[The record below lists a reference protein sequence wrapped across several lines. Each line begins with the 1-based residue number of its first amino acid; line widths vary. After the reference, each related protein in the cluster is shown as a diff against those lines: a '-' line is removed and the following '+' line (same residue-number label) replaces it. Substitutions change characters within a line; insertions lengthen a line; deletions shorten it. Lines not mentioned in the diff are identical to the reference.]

1 MRHFLKK
8 LPLKILILSIVT
20 STVFMIAMV
29 CAAMI
34 GIYQILFGTNA
45 TSKKTKAK
53 SSKTESSASA
63 TDVEAEV
70 YGYLSEFGFTDVQ
83 AAAIMGNMMQES
95 SMKPYNDVEKSYFTG
110 IGLCG
115 WTTYSPDINDNK
127 LVIYAENHGMDWSD
141 VEAQCMMI
149 RDTLTD
155 KNPLEHWYSETSMA
169 KHYGTNKQE
178 FWEGSLDRA
187 VLSFWCCY
195 EDPEEYG
202 TSSTYAVRYQ
212 WADTFLANIE
222 SGQFDSYLAD
232 ADLDEADEEEKTEEA
247 ENQNGGSGNLNEEN
261 ADEEREG
268 GMEIPVYY
276 QANYGATAW
285 GDSNIATSG
294 CGPTSLAMIMSYF
307 TGDTITPPDILAAC
321 GGAFYVSGLG
331 AAHEIFPWAANY
343 YGVSYTR
350 VGAGSKAAVDAALE
364 SGKPVIAREHP
375 GSVFSKKGHF
385 IVLRGI
391 TDDGMYLVNDPA
403 AHHPINTE
411 FSWSQVDNPENF
423 YMIFG

>member
-1 MRHFLKK
+1 ML
-8 LPLKILILSIVT
+8 
-20 STVFMIAMV
+20 
-29 CAAMI
+29 
-34 GIYQILFGTNA
+34 
-45 TSKKTKAK
+45 
-53 SSKTESSASA
+53 
-63 TDVEAEV
+63 
-70 YGYLSEFGFTDVQ
+70 
-83 AAAIMGNMMQES
+83 
-95 SMKPYNDVEKSYFTG
+95 
-110 IGLCG
+110 
-115 WTTYSPDINDNK
+115 
-127 LVIYAENHGMDWSD
+127 YAEENGLDWTD
-141 VEAQCMMI
+141 IEAQCMMI

-155 KNPLEHWYSETSMA
+155 KNKYEHWYSETSMA
-169 KHYGTNKQE
+169 KHYGTSKQE
-178 FWEGSLDRA
+178 FWEGTLDRA

-202 TSSTYAVRYQ
+202 TSSTYSVRYQ
-212 WADTFLANIE
+212 WADTYLAYIE
-222 SGQFDSYLAD
+222 SGQYDGYVVD
-232 ADLDEADEEEKTEEA
+232 VDEEDEDETEE
-247 ENQNGGSGNLNEEN
+247 EDENTGNQNEVS

-276 QANYGATAW
+276 QANYAATAW
-285 GDSNIATSG
+285 GDSNIAVSG

-343 YGVSYTR
+343 YGVSYKR
-350 VGAGSKAAVDAALE
+350 VGAGSKAEVDAALE

-375 GSVFSKKGHF
+375 GSVFSQKGHF

-391 TDDGMYLVNDPA
+391 TEDGMYLVNDPA

-423 YMIFG
+423 YMIFGQ